1 MPKHLSLF
9 DSISKYLIAA
19 VLIIVPL
26 FPKFPLLKI
35 PGSYVAI
42 RFEDVLLVLL
52 AIVLVAKIVPNIKS
66 FLKDDIARAFIVF
79 FGIGLVSLFVGSY
92 LTQTVDFKVGIFHWA
107 RRIEYVIP
115 FFAGLLLLKK
125 EKVSDNINFYLKILL
140 LVVGIAFVYGL
151 GQMYLRFPV
160 IITQNE
166 EYSKGVALFWTP
178 GSHINSTFAG
188 HYDMS
193 AFLVIVLPIFITLM
207 FLIKDKISKAILFV
221 VSGSGLWLLIN
232 SLSRTGQISYLIAV
246 AVPLLLLRKFKAL
259 AAILLIS
266 LILIGGSSGLDQ
278 RFQRLIYVFTQKAT
292 FGRIT
297 GYAVPKFTVYAQ
309 ESAIPTKRAVPTPT
323 PAPVP
328 VLEDRSASIRLNVEW
343 PRAIRAFLKN
353 PILGTGYSSID
364 LATDNDF
371 LRILGET
378 GILGLLAFFLIF
390 FRIGQIFVKALP
402 LSDKLPPIEK
412 AFIYGLIGGVLGTFL
427 SAIFIDLFEASKF
440 ATLFWLILGYGV
452 YLLRNLEH
460 VSKN

>member
-1 MPKHLSLF
+1 MSKHLSLF

-42 RFEDVLLVLL
+42 RFEDLLLL
-52 AIVLVAKIVPNIKS
+52 SLAVLVFIKVAGN
-66 FLKDDIARAFIVF
+66 FKAFFKDDIARAFITF
-79 FGIGLVSLFVGSY
+79 FIVGLASLLVGSF
-92 LTQTVDFKVGIFHWA
+92 LTQTVDFKVGVFHWA
-107 RRIEYVIP
+107 RRIEYVVP

-125 EKVSDNINFYLKILL
+125 EKVSENLNFYLKILM
-140 LVVGIAFVYGL
+140 LVVGIAFIYGL

-178 GSHINSTFAG
+178 GSHINATFAG
-188 HYDMS
+188 HYDMA
-193 AFLVIVLPIFITLM
+193 AFLVIVLPIFISLL
-207 FLIKDKISKAILFV
+207 FLIKDKVGKALLFL

-246 AVPLLLLRKFKAL
+246 TIPFLFLKKFKAL
-259 AAILLIS
+259 AVVLVIS
-266 LILIGGSSGLDQ
+266 IILIGQSSGVDQ
-278 RFQRLIYVFTQKAT
+278 RFKRLIYVFTQKT
-292 FGRIT
+292 NFGRVT
-297 GYAVPKFTVYAQ
+297 GYVVPKFTIYAQ
-309 ESAIPTKRAVPTPT
+309 ESTLPARRDVPTPT
-323 PAPVP
+323 PAPLP
-328 VLEDRSASIRLNVEW
+328 VLEDRSASIRINVEW

-353 PILGTGYSSID
+353 PIMGTGYSSID

-378 GILGLLAFFLIF
+378 GILGLAAFFLIF
-390 FRIGQIFVKALP
+390 VRIGAIFVKGLP
-402 LSDKLPPIEK
+402 LIKNTPPLEK
-412 AFIYGLIGGVLGTFL
+412 AFIYGLVGALVGTFL
-427 SAIFIDLFEASKF
+427 SALFIDLFEASKF

-460 VSKN
+460 VGKN